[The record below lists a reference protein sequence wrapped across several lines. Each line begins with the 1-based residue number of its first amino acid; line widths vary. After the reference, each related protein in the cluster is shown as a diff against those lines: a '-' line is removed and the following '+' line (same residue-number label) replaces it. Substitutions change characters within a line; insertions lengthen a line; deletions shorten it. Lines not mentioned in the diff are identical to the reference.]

1 MNVAVG
7 MNTDGNVSS
16 ETLFSLAKMWNAAP
30 EFQSRFI
37 KVDGGC
43 GDFADNRNKLVRAF
57 LSTGLDWLLFVDADM
72 VFEPED
78 WFRLRDSADENHL
91 YVAGTYF
98 VDNTPIRPCALVYK
112 DDKRYTPVLREDSPE
127 LIEVTA
133 ASLGFGLVHRDVF
146 LKSADVADDHEWF
159 IHGMKS
165 PHGDTFPEDWAWCY
179 YRVREAGIPVYL
191 NTKVRLGHLKTR
203 VLGWEDYQRQ
213 APTTP
218 ASE

>member
-16 ETLFSLAKMWNAAP
+16 ETLFSLAKMWNAHP
-30 EFQSRFI
+30 EFQSRLI

-43 GDFADNRNKLVRAF
+43 ADFAGSRNKLVRAF
-57 LSTGLDWLLFVDADM
+57 LSTGIEWLLIVDADM
-72 VFEPED
+72 TFEPED
-78 WFRLRDSADENHL
+78 WALLRDSADDDHK

-98 VDNTPIRPCALVYK
+98 VDNVPIRPAAIIFT
-112 DDKRYTPVLREDSPE
+112 DDSRYTPVLREDSPE
-127 LIEVTA
+127 LLQVSA

-146 LKSADVADDHEWF
+146 LKSADPADDHEWF
-159 IHGMKS
+159 IHGWRS
-165 PHGDTFPEDWAWCY
+165 PQGDTLPEDWAFC
-179 YRVREAGIPVYL
+179 YRVAEAGIPIFL

-203 VLGWEDYQRQ
+203 VLGWEEYQQQ